1 MSSSSGLTQPAWIR
15 VGKHPVAIEEQRG
28 DNQPWML
35 EFRLLGP
42 VEAIADSASLDL
54 GGPKQRAVL
63 ALLLLHANEV
73 LARERLIDDL
83 WGDDPPATA
92 RETLKAYVGR
102 LRKAISVEDASARL
116 RSCGGGYLFVIS
128 EEPVPGAFQ
137 VTVRTASE

>member
-1 MSSSSGLTQPAWIR
+1 
-15 VGKHPVAIEEQRG
+15 
-28 DNQPWML
+28 ML

-63 ALLLLHANEV
+63 ALLLLRANEV

-102 LRKAISVEDASARL
+102 LRKTIFVDDASGQL
-116 RSCGGGYLFVIS
+116 RTRSGGYVLELDPERLDLHRF
-128 EEPVPGAFQ
+128 
-137 VTVRTASE
+137 

>member
-1 MSSSSGLTQPAWIR
+1 MWKLPPRLLMKAIRPGSPGKLARAAPETAATAMTIPVSAPARAGADVRNMRRMSSSSGLTQPAWIC

-63 ALLLLHANEV
+63 ALLLLHANE
-73 LARERLIDDL
+73 
-83 WGDDPPATA
+83 
-92 RETLKAYVGR
+92 
-102 LRKAISVEDASARL
+102 
-116 RSCGGGYLFVIS
+116 
-128 EEPVPGAFQ
+128 
-137 VTVRTASE
+137 